1 MMRFRLSCLMTLF
14 VMFVGT
20 ALAQLPVPSGPFGI
34 GRVAYHWVD
43 SSRPEPLSEQA
54 GAHREIMV
62 YVWYPADPKSTGQTV
77 PYLPYLSTIKG
88 TSSEQLIKSVL
99 GSAFV
104 SAGDLRTHTIENAHA
119 ATSTAKYPV
128 LVFSHA
134 LGPSSLNY
142 TMQMEDLASNGYV
155 IAAVD
160 HTYDAL
166 LTMFPDGRTVPVT
179 EQKWRAAQATPGGT
193 TTYEKQRLEV
203 WSADIRFVIDELGRY
218 DSSTTLAAPFAGRL
232 DMQKIGAFGHS
243 MGARAAARACQLDS
257 RIRACAN
264 QEGVANGL
272 PFYPAQDGRL
282 LKQPFLLL
290 MRPWEIAFPI
300 PSDEQLAQAK
310 VTREQLEQFNQR
322 IREWRAAQ
330 DEMMHQLDGGSY
342 RVTVNMPT
350 LTHMGFSDLPFLQAA
365 ADGKSLADNLD
376 AIRIINSATRAFF
389 DRVLN
394 ENRHTLLDEKTSAD
408 SRLKIE
414 VLHSIPTN

>member
-1 MMRFRLSCLMTLF
+1 
-14 VMFVGT
+14 
-20 ALAQLPVPSGPFGI
+20 
-34 GRVAYHWVD
+34 
-43 SSRPEPLSEQA
+43 
-54 GAHREIMV
+54 MV

-88 TSSEQLIKSVL
+88 TPIEQLIKSVF
-99 GSAFV
+99 GSAFL
-104 SAGDLRTHTIENAHA
+104 SAGELRTRAIDKAHA
-119 ATSTAKYPV
+119 PTSTGKYPV

-155 IAAVD
+155 VAAID

-179 EQKWRAAQATPGGT
+179 EQKWRAAQATPDGT

-203 WSADIRFVIDELGRY
+203 WAADIRFVIDELGRY
-218 DSSTTLAAPFAGRL
+218 NASTTLDAPFAEHL
-232 DMQKIGAFGHS
+232 DMQKIGALGHS
-243 MGARAAARACQLDS
+243 MGGRAAARACQLDS
-257 RIRACAN
+257 RIRACEN

-272 PFYPAQDGRL
+272 PFYPAQDGRA

-290 MRPWEIAFPI
+290 MRTWDTVFPI
-300 PSDEQLAQAK
+300 PSDDQLAQAK
-310 VTREQLEQFNQR
+310 VTREQLEQFKQR
-322 IREWRAAQ
+322 IQEWQAAQ
-330 DEMMHQLDGGSY
+330 DETMRQLNGGSY
-342 RVTVNMPT
+342 RVMVNMPT
-350 LTHMGFSDLPFLQAA
+350 LTHMGFSDLPLLQAA
-365 ADGKSLADNLD
+365 ADGKSIADNLE

-394 ENRHTLLDEKTSAD
+394 GNRQTLLDDKASVD

-414 VLHSIPTN
+414 VLHAIPTN